1 MPIVLGSGS
10 TMIQYFH
17 GTCTSMVRWFTKR
30 QSLTVC
36 APPLIVCLQCT
47 RTVCSGIASVITNA
61 IVSSMPELLR
71 TTNASMWYIAIVC
84 LVLMRS
90 LLTTP
95 AGYHMCH
102 ISIVLWGGLI
112 VVYCTACTMF
122 LQEQQDFPLTILV
135 PVYAL
140 LMPCVTLMYIWSF
153 YIHALTFL
161 RMCIFD
167 RQRAAVYRLQLSIG
181 LVDVKTFVMTS
192 FVPVSICLAFCHY

>member
-1 MPIVLGSGS
+1 
-10 TMIQYFH
+10 MIQYLH
-17 GTCTSMVRWFTKR
+17 GARTSMVRWFTKR

-122 LQEQQDFPLTILV
+122 LQVQQDFPLSILA

-140 LMPCVTLMYIWSF
+140 LMPCVALGYIWSF
-153 YIHALTFL
+153 YVHLRVFL
-161 RMCIFD
+161 MMCVFD
-167 RQRAAVYRLQLSIG
+167 RQRAAVHRLQLSIG
-181 LVDVKTFVMTS
+181 LVDVKTLVMTS
-192 FVPVSICLAFCHY
+192 FVPISICLAFCHY